1 MPFFIVKVSIV
12 SDNKVFVLRGYKA
25 EWGFSVLIE
34 GRETILLDAGGSGV
48 AFENLIAMQKPMP
61 SIIVLSHGHYDHT
74 GGLRPFLNQKVRLYA
89 HPDAFL
95 PRYFEGRYVGIPY
108 KKELVTSCSQLIE
121 HREPVEIE
129 KNVWALGEI
138 PRIYE
143 TALLKDSYLVR
154 DGRKE
159 TDEIKDDQALAI
171 KGENGVTLILG
182 CCHSGLRNTVKW
194 AEEVAGDE
202 VRAIIGGT
210 HLIAYD
216 EGKIVEVLKDLKV
229 DFIAPT
235 HCTGMRAEMVM
246 AKMMGDKY
254 ITAGVGSEFEI

>member
-1 MPFFIVKVSIV
+1 MKISII
-12 SDNKVFVLRGYKA
+12 SDNKVFVPRGYKA

-34 GRETILLDAGGSGV
+34 GKEAILLDTGGSGV

-74 GGLRPFLNQKVRLYA
+74 GGLRPFLNPKVRVYA

-95 PRYFEGRYVGIPY
+95 PRYFEGRYVGIPHI
-108 KKELVTSCSQLIE
+108 KELVVSSSQVIE
-121 HREPVEIE
+121 HKEPVEIE
-129 KNVWALGEI
+129 KNIWALGEI

-154 DGRKE
+154 DGKKE
-159 TDEIKDDQALAI
+159 SDEIKDDQALAI
-171 KGENGVTLILG
+171 KSENGVTLILG
-182 CCHSGLRNTVKW
+182 CCHSGLRNTVRW

-216 EGKIVEVLKDLKV
+216 EEKIIELLKTLKV

-235 HCTGMRAEMVM
+235 HCTGMKAEMIM
-246 AKMMGDKY
+246 AKVMGNKY
-254 ITAGVGSEFEI
+254 KTVGVGSEFEI